1 MRRGGGSLAALLVTL
16 ATPAT
21 WPLALA
27 TFLIRGG
34 IVLVLLPIVVLPTT
48 VGLGNTFGPT
58 LQSVAFGSVPVLVV
72 VVAGAIG
79 VVALA
84 WVVVGGWLA
93 AALEAEGA
101 RIVARD
107 EEVVALGTAGVLPA
121 ADVADVAAMPTSA
134 GRVAARILAA
144 RLVACVP
151 LAVVLALGSIRL
163 VFVTYRELTSPF
175 DVSTPITLRVLRGA
189 PEVVIA
195 IVLAWMLAEI
205 VGAVA
210 ARRITLSDAHVREAL
225 TGAVSVLVREPLS
238 SLARFV
244 IPAAVLLVVLVP
256 AAVAAGAAWEAV
268 GTVLSE
274 AVDPLPS
281 LLTVIV
287 FVGLWTVGLVLVAVV
302 CAWRAAIWTVAEVA
316 GKGTFG
322 GSTDR
327 RPGHWRLTRSSATLW
342 LGRSLGRSRRRGE
355 P

>member
-1 MRRGGGSLAALLVTL
+1 LLVTL

-34 IVLVLLPIVVLPTT
+34 IVLVLPPIVVLPTT

-58 LQSVAFGSVPVLVV
+58 LQSVAFGSVPVLFV

-107 EEVVALGTAGVLPA
+107 EEVVALGTADVLPA

-238 SLARFV
+238 SLAHFV
-244 IPAAVLLVVLVP
+244 IPAAVLLVVLAP

-327 RPGHWRLTRSSATLW
+327 RPGHWRVVRSSATLW